1 MDLERGGDANP
12 FRGSITVSRHDFG
25 IDDVTGVLD
34 VGSAFAPL
42 PIASLELRDVDA
54 HLTDGQCS
62 RAEGLVKATIAG
74 DIADLSLPAGLSGN
88 VRCDES
94 ALRLPLVSQTGMEE
108 RNIRLF
114 EAGRY
119 AVREDRR
126 RVGEAGVS
134 KCRVRWSLS

>member
-74 DIADLSLPAGLSGN
+74 DIADLSLPAALSGN
-88 VRCDES
+88 GRCEPR
-94 ALRLPLVSQTGMEE
+94 AVPLPLSSP
-108 RNIRLF
+108 
-114 EAGRY
+114 AGKAALQHRP
-119 AVREDRR
+119 
-126 RVGEAGVS
+126 
-134 KCRVRWSLS
+134 L